1 LTVASRRPDRTRYA
15 PPSLPL
21 PLLQRRRLLERLGG
35 AERHRLTL
43 VHAAAGYGKTTLLA
57 QHADLLRASGRQ
69 MAWLTL
75 QRGDED
81 PLVLFT
87 DLLGALRRD
96 NAEFGEQLLSSLDR
110 GRRLE
115 RRLAQLAQALA
126 DELAPLGDLVVFVD
140 DHPSVQGGATL
151 ASFGSELVEL
161 LPEST
166 HLVLATRRTPQLGGL
181 PRWRLAGSV
190 LDISAAEL
198 AFTRS
203 EAIELLRGEF
213 GLDLP
218 DHAIDAI
225 YGRTGGWPAGLRL
238 AAAFVRERGWRELGE
253 FRGSGAELYA
263 YFNSEVLGRGSHED
277 QDTLLRW
284 SLLERLEEDESVSAG
299 GASREVVASLEQAG
313 LVMRDGAAGAGHRF
327 QPLFAEFLRARAR
340 ELLPAAEIVELHR
353 GHAER
358 ALSRGDIDRAI
369 HHLQQAGEHKRAA
382 QLVRDHGERVVQSSE
397 VATLQRWLD
406 GFPPGVERRL
416 PWVLLLRGLLH
427 RVRGDYERALA
438 HYRDAADQLRRARDN
453 EGLARALTWSAQALR
468 YLRRPQEA
476 LAQARDAQALIGEG
490 ASSQAAWIW
499 HLIGGSHADLGELEQ
514 ATTAHLKAE
523 AMFSLLSDRAGELA
537 EALALA
543 QLHHLL
549 GELDVAQR
557 TYLRALALQQKSA
570 DVTALCW
577 AEAGLVDVR
586 TRRGD
591 TAEALD
597 TLRQT
602 LEIASANDLRLAQ
615 AAMCATLMTVHS
627 LAAERGAVEEV
638 YRAGVELSRDQG
650 DDRIIAELH
659 ATAAELRAL
668 RGEAAS
674 AHDALRAAEAI
685 AASASGPVAGIRAAI
700 ARGSILEA
708 EGDRDGAF
716 KAYGEARASAGAIGA
731 RYLEVKATLL
741 ATAVADWIVEATK
754 PALRA
759 VAAER
764 YRDFLLLRPALTDAL
779 RQRLPDL
786 ELPPEETRSL
796 ALLLQPAPVVS
807 ATAAQSVPSAAAESI
822 QAFMLGPFELRAS
835 GARISDRGWRT
846 SKAKELF
853 ALLLLDRRAVSRDD
867 LVAQL
872 WPETDAA
879 SALSNFHFTLH
890 ALRKAL
896 ASAGASEA
904 TSVVRTDAGY
914 RLALPLSIHVD
925 LEVFRRSLRR
935 GREARDAG
943 RSREAVQHLRAAVAV
958 HRGEFLADLS
968 APWIDRQREETDRQL
983 VVAAKELAT
992 LELEWKEPREAIRPL
1007 EKLLQREPYDEEAHR
1022 LLMRAHH
1029 ESGDNALAMRHY
1041 QALEAMLRRDL
1052 GAEPEAATRELHQRI
1067 KRSSAKDPG

>member
-1 LTVASRRPDRTRYA
+1 LTVASHRPDRTRYA

-21 PLLQRRRLLERLGG
+21 PLLQRQRLLERLGG
-35 AERHRLTL
+35 ADRHRLTL

-57 QHADLLRASGRQ
+57 QHADLLRASGRR

-87 DLLGALRRD
+87 DLVGALRRD
-96 NAEFGEQLLSSLDR
+96 DAEFGEQLLSSLER

-115 RRLAQLAQALA
+115 RKLPQLAQALA
-126 DELAPLGDLVVFVD
+126 DELAPLGDLVFFVD
-140 DHPSVQGGATL
+140 DHPSVQGGAEL
-151 ASFGSELVEL
+151 ATFGSELIEL
-161 LPEST
+161 LPDNA

-218 DHAIDAI
+218 EHAIDAI
-225 YGRTGGWPAGLRL
+225 YARTGGWPAGLRL

-263 YFNSEVLGRGSHED
+263 YFNSEVLGRGSRED

-299 GASREVVASLEQAG
+299 GASRELVSALEQAG
-313 LVMRDGAAGAGHRF
+313 LVVRDSAAGAGHRF

-340 ELLPAAEIVELHR
+340 ELLPAGEIVELHR

-358 ALSRGDIDRAI
+358 ALARGDIDRAI
-369 HHLQQAGEHKRAA
+369 HHLQQAGEHKHAA
-382 QLVRDHGERVVQSSE
+382 ELVRDHGERVLQGSE

-438 HYRDAADQLRRARDN
+438 HYRDAGDQLRRARD
-453 EGLARALTWSAQALR
+453 EDGLARALTWSAQALR
-468 YLRRPQEA
+468 YLRRPREA
-476 LAQARDAQALIGEG
+476 LAQVREAQALIGEG

-499 HLIGGSHADLGELEQ
+499 HLIGGCHADLGELEQ

-523 AMFSLLSDRAGELA
+523 AMFALLSDRAGELA

-557 TYLRALALQQKSA
+557 TYLRALALQQKTA
-570 DVTALCW
+570 DVNALCW

-615 AAMCATLMTVHS
+615 AAMCATLMTVHALTS
-627 LAAERGAVEEV
+627 ERGAVEEV
-638 YRAGVELSRDQG
+638 YRAGIELSRDQG

-659 ATAAELRAL
+659 ATAAELRAI
-668 RGEAAS
+668 RGEATS

-685 AASASGPVAGIRAAI
+685 AASSSGPVAGIRVAI
-700 ARGSILEA
+700 ARGSILEG

-741 ATAVADWIVEATK
+741 ATAVADWMVEATN

-764 YRDFLLLRPALTDAL
+764 YRDFLLLRPALSDAL
-779 RQRLPDL
+779 RQRLPEL
-786 ELPPEETRSL
+786 ELPPDETRAL
-796 ALLLQPAPVVS
+796 ALLLQPAPVVP
-807 ATAAQSVPSAAAESI
+807 ANAQGMSSAAAESI
-822 QAFMLGPFELRAS
+822 QAFLLGPFELRAS

-853 ALLLLDRRAVSRDD
+853 AVLLIDRQRAISRDE
-867 LVAQL
+867 LVAHL

-904 TSVVRTDAGY
+904 TSVMRTEEGY

-968 APWIDRQREETDRQL
+968 APWIDRQREETNRQL
-983 VVAAKELAT
+983 VTAAKELAT

-1007 EKLLQREPYDEEAHR
+1007 EKLLEREPYDEEAHR

-1029 ESGDNALAMRHY
+1029 ESGDAALAMRHY

-1052 GAEPEAATRELHQRI
+1052 GAEPEAATRELFQRI
-1067 KRSSAKDPG
+1067 KRK

>member
-1 LTVASRRPDRTRYA
+1 M
-15 PPSLPL
+15 
-21 PLLQRRRLLERLGG
+21 
-35 AERHRLTL
+35 
-43 VHAAAGYGKTTLLA
+43 HAAAGYGKTTLLA
-57 QHADLLRASGRQ
+57 QHADLLRASGRR

-87 DLLGALRRD
+87 DLVGALRRD
-96 NAEFGEQLLSSLDR
+96 DAEFGEQLLASLER

-115 RRLAQLAQALA
+115 RRLPQLAQALA
-126 DELAPLGDLVVFVD
+126 DELAPLGDLVFFVD
-140 DHPSVQGGATL
+140 DHPSVQGGAPL

-161 LPEST
+161 LPDNA

-218 DHAIDAI
+218 EHAIDAI

-263 YFNSEVLGRGSHED
+263 YFNSEVLGRGSRED

-284 SLLERLEEDESVSAG
+284 SLLERLEEDVSVSAG
-299 GASREVVASLEQAG
+299 GASRELVASLEAAG
-313 LVMRDGAAGAGHRF
+313 LVVRDGAAGAGHRF

-358 ALSRGDIDRAI
+358 AAARGDVDRAI
-369 HHLQQAGEHKRAA
+369 HHFQQAGDHRRAA
-382 QLVRDHGERVVQSSE
+382 QLVRDNGERALQGSE

-406 GFPPGVERRL
+406 GFPPGIERRL
-416 PWVLLLRGLLH
+416 PWVLLLRGLVH
-427 RVRGDYERALA
+427 RVHGDYERALA
-438 HYRDAADQLRRARDN
+438 HYRDAADQLRRARDE

-468 YLRRPQEA
+468 YLRRPREA
-476 LAQARDAQALIGEG
+476 LAQARDAQELIGEG

-499 HLIGGSHADLGELEQ
+499 HLIGGCHADLGELEQ
-514 ATTAHLKAE
+514 ATTAHLKSE
-523 AMFSLLSDRAGELA
+523 AMFSLLSDRTGELA

-549 GELDVAQR
+549 GELDIAQR

-627 LAAERGAVEEV
+627 LTAERGAVEEV

-668 RGEAAS
+668 RGEATS
-674 AHDALRAAEAI
+674 GHDALRAAEAI
-685 AASASGPVAGIRAAI
+685 AASSSGPVAGIRAAI
-700 ARGSILEA
+700 ARGAILEA

-731 RYLEVKATLL
+731 RYLEVKAILL
-741 ATAVADWIVEATK
+741 ATAVADWVVEATK

-764 YRDFLLLRPALTDAL
+764 YRDFLLLRPALAEAL

-786 ELPPEETRSL
+786 EIPPDETRSL
-796 ALLLQPAPVVS
+796 ALLLQPAPVVP
-807 ATAAQSVPSAAAESI
+807 AAAQGVPSAAAESI

-835 GARISDRGWRT
+835 GTRISDRGWRT

-853 ALLLLDRRAVSRDD
+853 ALMLLDRQQAIARDD

-968 APWIDRQREETDRQL
+968 APWIDRHREETNRQL
-983 VVAAKELAT
+983 VAAAKELAT
-992 LELEWKEPREAIRPL
+992 LELEWKEPREAVRPL

-1029 ESGDNALAMRHY
+1029 ESGDAALAMRHY

-1052 GAEPEAATRELHQRI
+1052 GAEPEAATRELYQRI
-1067 KRSSAKDPG
+1067 KRSGG

>member
-21 PLLQRRRLLERLGG
+21 PLLQRQRLLERLGG

-57 QHADLLRASGRQ
+57 QHADLLRASGRR

-87 DLLGALRRD
+87 DLVGALRRD
-96 NAEFGEQLLSSLDR
+96 DAEFGEQLLPSLER

-115 RRLAQLAQALA
+115 RKLPQLAQALA
-126 DELAPLGDLVVFVD
+126 DELAPLGDLVFFVD
-140 DHPSVQGGATL
+140 DHPSVQGGAQL
-151 ASFGSELVEL
+151 ATFGSELIEL
-161 LPEST
+161 LPDNT

-181 PRWRLAGSV
+181 PRWRLAGAV

-218 DHAIDAI
+218 EHAIDAI

-263 YFNSEVLGRGSHED
+263 YFNSEVLGRGSRED
-277 QDTLLRW
+277 QDMLLRW

-299 GASREVVASLEQAG
+299 GASRELVSALEQAG
-313 LVMRDGAAGAGHRF
+313 LVVRDSAAGAGHRF

-340 ELLPAAEIVELHR
+340 ELLPAGEIVELHR

-358 ALSRGDIDRAI
+358 ALARGDIDRAI

-382 QLVRDHGERVVQSSE
+382 ELVRDHGERVLQGSE

-416 PWVLLLRGLLH
+416 PWALLLRGLLH

-438 HYRDAADQLRRARDN
+438 HYRDAADQLRRARD
-453 EGLARALTWSAQALR
+453 EDGLARALTWSAQALR
-468 YLRRPQEA
+468 YLRRPREA
-476 LAQARDAQALIGEG
+476 LAQVREAQELIGEG

-499 HLIGGSHADLGELEQ
+499 HLIGGCHADLGELEQ

-549 GELDVAQR
+549 GEFDVAQR
-557 TYLRALALQQKSA
+557 TYLRALALQQKTA
-570 DVTALCW
+570 DVNALCW

-615 AAMCATLMTVHS
+615 AAMCATLMTVHALTS
-627 LAAERGAVEEV
+627 ERGAVEEV
-638 YRAGVELSRDQG
+638 YRAGIELSRDQG

-659 ATAAELRAL
+659 ATAAELRAV
-668 RGEAAS
+668 RGEATS

-685 AASASGPVAGIRAAI
+685 AASSSGPVAGIRVAI

-716 KAYGEARASAGAIGA
+716 KAYGEARASAGAIRA

-741 ATAVADWIVEATK
+741 ATAVADWMVEATN

-764 YRDFLLLRPALTDAL
+764 YRDFLLLRPALSEAL
-779 RQRLPDL
+779 RQRLPEL
-786 ELPPEETRSL
+786 EIPAEDTRAL
-796 ALLLQPAPVVS
+796 ALLLQPAPVMPAS
-807 ATAAQSVPSAAAESI
+807 AQGISSAAAESI
-822 QAFMLGPFELRAS
+822 QAFLLGPFELRAS

-853 ALLLLDRRAVSRDD
+853 AVLLLDRQRAISRDE
-867 LVAQL
+867 LVAHL

-904 TSVVRTDAGY
+904 TSVMRTEEGY

-968 APWIDRQREETDRQL
+968 APWIDRQREETNRQL
-983 VVAAKELAT
+983 VAAAKELAT

-1007 EKLLQREPYDEEAHR
+1007 EKLLEREPYDEEAHR

-1029 ESGDNALAMRHY
+1029 ESGDAALAMRHY

-1052 GAEPEAATRELHQRI
+1052 GAEPEAATRELFQRI
-1067 KRSSAKDPG
+1067 KRK

>member
-1 LTVASRRPDRTRYA
+1 MTVASSRPDRTRYA

-21 PLLQRRRLLERLGG
+21 PLLQRQRLLDRLGG
-35 AERHRLTL
+35 ADRHRLTL

-57 QHADLLRASGRQ
+57 QHADLLRASGRR

-81 PLVLFT
+81 PFVLFT
-87 DLLGALRRD
+87 DLVGALRRD
-96 NAEFGEQLLSSLDR
+96 DAEFGEQLLSSLEH

-115 RRLAQLAQALA
+115 RKLPQLAQALA
-126 DELAPLGDLVVFVD
+126 DELASLGELVLFVD
-140 DHPSVQGGATL
+140 DHPSVQGGAPL
-151 ASFGSELVEL
+151 AIFGSELVEL
-161 LPEST
+161 LPDNT

-218 DHAIDAI
+218 EHAVDAI

-263 YFNSEVLGRGSHED
+263 YFNSEVLGRGSRAD

-284 SLLERLEEDESVSAG
+284 SLLERLEEDESVAAG
-299 GASREVVASLEQAG
+299 GASRELVSSLEQAG
-313 LVMRDGAAGAGHRF
+313 LVVRDGTAGSGHRF

-358 ALSRGDIDRAI
+358 ALGRGDVDRAI

-382 QLVRDHGERVVQSSE
+382 QLVRDHGELVVEGSE
-397 VATLQRWLD
+397 VGTLQRWLD

-438 HYRDAADQLRRARDN
+438 HYRDAADQLRRARDD

-468 YLRRPQEA
+468 YLRRPKDA
-476 LAQARDAQALIGEG
+476 LAQAHDAQQLIGEG

-499 HLIGGSHADLGELEQ
+499 HLIGGCHADLGELEL

-549 GELDVAQR
+549 GELDLAQR
-557 TYLRALALQQKSA
+557 TYLRALALQQKTA

-627 LAAERGAVEEV
+627 LTDERGAVEEV
-638 YRAGVELSRDQG
+638 YRAGVELCREQG
-650 DDRIIAELH
+650 DDRVVAELH

-668 RGEAAS
+668 RGEATT

-685 AASASGPVAGIRAAI
+685 AASSPGPVAGIRAAI
-700 ARGSILEA
+700 ARGTILEA
-708 EGDRDGAF
+708 EGDRDGSF

-731 RYLEVKATLL
+731 RYLEVKAALL
-741 ATAVADWIVEATK
+741 ATAVADWVVETTR

-759 VAAER
+759 VAAEH
-764 YRDFLLLRPALTDAL
+764 YRDFLLLRPALADAL
-779 RQRLPDL
+779 RQRLADL
-786 ELPPEETRSL
+786 EIPPDETRDL
-796 ALLLQPAPVVS
+796 ALLLQPAPVVPS
-807 ATAAQSVPSAAAESI
+807 AAQGVSSAAAESI
-822 QAFMLGPFELRAS
+822 QTFMLGPFELRAS

-853 ALLLLDRRAVSRDD
+853 ALLLLDRQRAISRDE

-896 ASAGASEA
+896 ESAGASEA

-935 GREARDAG
+935 GHEARDAG

-968 APWIDRQREETDRQL
+968 APWIDRHREETNRQL
-983 VVAAKELAT
+983 VAAAKELAT
-992 LELEWKEPREAIRPL
+992 LELEWKEPREAVRPL

-1029 ESGDNALAMRHY
+1029 ESGDAALAMRHY

-1052 GAEPEAATRELHQRI
+1052 GAEPEAATRELYQRI
-1067 KRSSAKDPG
+1067 KRK

>member
-21 PLLQRRRLLERLGG
+21 PLLRRQRLLERLAG

-57 QHADLLRASGRQ
+57 QHADLLRASGRR

-87 DLLGALRRD
+87 DLVGAVRRD
-96 NAEFGEQLLSSLDR
+96 DAEFGEHLLSSLDR

-115 RRLAQLAQALA
+115 RRLAQLAQAFA
-126 DELAPLGDLVVFVD
+126 DELAPLGELVFFID
-140 DHPSVQGGATL
+140 DHPSVRGGVPL
-151 ASFGSELVEL
+151 ASFGNELLDL
-161 LPEST
+161 LPESA
-166 HLVLATRRTPQLGGL
+166 HFVLATRRTPQLGGL
-181 PRWRLAGSV
+181 PRWRLAGAV

-213 GLDLP
+213 GLDIP
-218 DHAIDAI
+218 EHAIDAI

-238 AAAFVRERGWRELGE
+238 AAAFVRERGWQELGE

-263 YFNSEVLGRGSHED
+263 YFNSEVLGRSSRRD
-277 QDTLLRW
+277 QDVLLRW
-284 SLLERLEEDESVSAG
+284 SLLERIEDDEAVSAG
-299 GASREVVASLEQAG
+299 GASRELLASLEQAG
-313 LVMRDGAAGAGHRF
+313 LVVRDATAAGGHRF

-340 ELLPAAEIVELHR
+340 ELLPAAQIVELHR

-358 ALSRGDIDRAI
+358 AIGRGDVDRAI
-369 HHLQQAGEHKRAA
+369 HHYQQAGEHDRAA
-382 QLVRDHGERVVQSSE
+382 ALVRDNGERALQGSE
-397 VATLQRWLD
+397 VGTLQRWLD
-406 GFPPGVERRL
+406 GFPPGVEQRQ

-453 EGLARALTWSAQALR
+453 DGLSRALTWSAQALR
-468 YLRRPQEA
+468 YLRRPREA
-476 LAQARDAQALIGEG
+476 LEQARAAQGFVGDG

-499 HLIGGSHADLGELEQ
+499 HLIGGCHADLGELEL

-523 AMFSLLSDRAGELA
+523 DMFGLLGDRSGELA

-549 GELDVAQR
+549 GELDTAQR
-557 TYLRALALQQKSA
+557 TYLRALSLQQKSA

-591 TAEALD
+591 TSEALD

-615 AAMCATLMTVHS
+615 AAMCATLMTVHA
-627 LAAERGAVEEV
+627 LTAERGAVEEV
-638 YRAGVELSRDQG
+638 YRAGVELCREQG
-650 DDRIIAELH
+650 DDRVIIELH
-659 ATAAELRAL
+659 ATAAELRAV
-668 RGEAAS
+668 RGEAEAAS
-674 AHDALRAAEAI
+674 DALRAAEAL
-685 AASASGPVAGIRAAI
+685 AASSPGPIARIRAAI
-700 ARGSILEA
+700 ARGAVSGA
-708 EGDRDGAF
+708 SGDRDGAVR
-716 KAYGEARASAGAIGA
+716 AYGEARASADAIGA
-731 RYLEVKATLL
+731 RYLAAKAILL
-741 ATAVADWIVEATK
+741 ALPFGDDIAVTK
-754 PALRA
+754 TALRA

-764 YRDFLLLRPALTDAL
+764 YRDFLLLRPALADAL
-779 RQRLPDL
+779 RERLPDL
-786 ELPPEETRSL
+786 ELAPEDTRAL
-796 ALLLQPAPVVS
+796 AMLLQPQPVAP
-807 ATAAQSVPSAAAESI
+807 AAAVSSSVADSI
-822 QAFMLGPFELRAS
+822 QVFVLGPFELRAG

-846 SKAKELF
+846 GKAKELF
-853 ALLLLDRRAVSRDD
+853 ALLVLDRQRAVPRDE

-914 RLALPLSIHVD
+914 RLALPPSIHVD

-935 GREARDAG
+935 GREAREAG
-943 RSREAVQHLRAAVAV
+943 RSREAIQHLRAAVAV
-958 HRGEFLADLS
+958 HRGAFLTDLT
-968 APWIDRQREETDRQL
+968 APWIDRQREETGRQL
-983 VVAAKELAT
+983 VTAAKELAT
-992 LELEWKEPREAIRPL
+992 LELEWKEPKEAIRPL
-1007 EKLLQREPYDEEAHR
+1007 EKLLELERYDEEAHR

-1029 ESGDNALAMRHY
+1029 ESGDAALAVRHY

-1052 GAEPEAATRELHQRI
+1052 GAEPEPATRELYQRI
-1067 KRSSAKDPG
+1067 RRAG

>member
-1 LTVASRRPDRTRYA
+1 M
-15 PPSLPL
+15 
-21 PLLQRRRLLERLGG
+21 
-35 AERHRLTL
+35 
-43 VHAAAGYGKTTLLA
+43 HAAAGYGKTTLLA
-57 QHADLLRASGRQ
+57 QHADLLRASGRR

-87 DLLGALRRD
+87 DLVGALRRD
-96 NAEFGEQLLSSLDR
+96 DAEFGEQLLASLER

-115 RRLAQLAQALA
+115 RRLPQLAQALA
-126 DELAPLGDLVVFVD
+126 DDLAPLGDLVFFVD
-140 DHPSVQGGATL
+140 DHPSVQGGAPL

-161 LPEST
+161 LPDNA

-218 DHAIDAI
+218 EHAIDAI

-263 YFNSEVLGRGSHED
+263 YFNSEVLGRGSRED

-284 SLLERLEEDESVSAG
+284 SLLERLEEDVSVSAG
-299 GASREVVASLEQAG
+299 GASRELVASLEAAG
-313 LVMRDGAAGAGHRF
+313 LVVRDGAAGAGHRF

-358 ALSRGDIDRAI
+358 ALARGDIDRAI

-382 QLVRDHGERVVQSSE
+382 QLVRDHGERVLQGSE

-406 GFPPGVERRL
+406 GFPPGIERRL
-416 PWVLLLRGLLH
+416 PWVLLLRGLVH
-427 RVRGDYERALA
+427 RVHGDYERALA
-438 HYRDAADQLRRARDN
+438 HYRDAADQLRRARDE

-468 YLRRPQEA
+468 YLRRPREA
-476 LAQARDAQALIGEG
+476 LAQARDAQELIGEG

-499 HLIGGSHADLGELEQ
+499 HLIGGCHADLGELEQ
-514 ATTAHLKAE
+514 ATTAHLKSE
-523 AMFSLLSDRAGELA
+523 AMFSLLSDRTGELA

-549 GELDVAQR
+549 GELDIAQR

-627 LAAERGAVEEV
+627 LTAERGAVEEV

-668 RGEAAS
+668 RGEATLG
-674 AHDALRAAEAI
+674 HDALRAAEAI
-685 AASASGPVAGIRAAI
+685 AASSSGPLAGIRAAI
-700 ARGSILEA
+700 ARGAILEA

-731 RYLEVKATLL
+731 RYLEVKAILL
-741 ATAVADWIVEATK
+741 ATAVADWVVEATK

-764 YRDFLLLRPALTDAL
+764 YRDFLLLRPALSEAL

-786 ELPPEETRSL
+786 EIPPDETRSL
-796 ALLLQPAPVVS
+796 ALLLQPAPVVP
-807 ATAAQSVPSAAAESI
+807 AAAQGVPSAAAESI

-835 GARISDRGWRT
+835 GTRISDRGWRT

-853 ALLLLDRRAVSRDD
+853 ALMLLDRQQAIARDD

-968 APWIDRQREETDRQL
+968 APWIDRHREDTNRQL
-983 VVAAKELAT
+983 VAAAKELAT
-992 LELEWKEPREAIRPL
+992 LELEWKEPREAVRPL

-1029 ESGDNALAMRHY
+1029 ESGDAALAMRHY

-1052 GAEPEAATRELHQRI
+1052 GAEPEPATRELYQRI
-1067 KRSSAKDPG
+1067 KRSGG

>member
-1 LTVASRRPDRTRYA
+1 MTVASRRPDRTRYA

-21 PLLQRRRLLERLGG
+21 PLLQRQRLLDRLGG
-35 AERHRLTL
+35 ADRHRLTL

-57 QHADLLRASGRQ
+57 QHADLLRASGRR

-87 DLLGALRRD
+87 DLVGALRRD
-96 NAEFGEQLLSSLDR
+96 DAEFGDQLLSSLEH

-115 RRLAQLAQALA
+115 RRLPQLAQALA
-126 DELAPLGDLVVFVD
+126 DELAPLGDLVFFVD
-140 DHPSVQGGATL
+140 DHPSVQGASLAT
-151 ASFGSELVEL
+151 FGSELVEL
-161 LPEST
+161 LPDNA
-166 HLVLATRRTPQLGGL
+166 HLVLATRRTPQLSGL

-218 DHAIDAI
+218 EHAVDAI

-263 YFNSEVLGRGSHED
+263 YFNSEVLGRGSRED
-277 QDTLLRW
+277 QDRLLRW

-299 GASREVVASLEQAG
+299 GASRELVASLEGAG
-313 LVMRDGAAGAGHRF
+313 LVIRDGAAGAGHRF
-327 QPLFAEFLRARAR
+327 QPLFAEFLHARAR

-358 ALSRGDIDRAI
+358 ALARGDVDRAI

-382 QLVRDHGERVVQSSE
+382 QLVRDHGERVLQGSE

-438 HYRDAADQLRRARDN
+438 HYRDAADQLRRARDE

-468 YLRRPQEA
+468 YLRRPGQA
-476 LAQARDAQALIGEG
+476 LAEARGAQELIGEG

-499 HLIGGSHADLGELEQ
+499 HLIGGCHADLGELEQ

-523 AMFSLLSDRAGELA
+523 AMFSLLSDRTGELA

-668 RGEAAS
+668 RGEATS

-685 AASASGPVAGIRAAI
+685 AASSSGPVAGIRAAI
-700 ARGSILEA
+700 ARGAILEA

-741 ATAVADWIVEATK
+741 ATAVADWVVEATK

-764 YRDFLLLRPALTDAL
+764 YRDFLLLRPALAEAL

-786 ELPPEETRSL
+786 EIPPDETRSL
-796 ALLLQPAPVVS
+796 ALLLQPAPVVP
-807 ATAAQSVPSAAAESI
+807 AASQGVPSAAAESI

-853 ALLLLDRRAVSRDD
+853 ALMLLDRQRAISRDE

-935 GREARDAG
+935 GREAREAG

-968 APWIDRQREETDRQL
+968 APWIDRNREETNRQL
-983 VVAAKELAT
+983 VGAAKELAT

-1029 ESGDNALAMRHY
+1029 ESGDAALAMRHY

-1052 GAEPEAATRELHQRI
+1052 GAEPEAATRELYQRI
-1067 KRSSAKDPG
+1067 KRTGG